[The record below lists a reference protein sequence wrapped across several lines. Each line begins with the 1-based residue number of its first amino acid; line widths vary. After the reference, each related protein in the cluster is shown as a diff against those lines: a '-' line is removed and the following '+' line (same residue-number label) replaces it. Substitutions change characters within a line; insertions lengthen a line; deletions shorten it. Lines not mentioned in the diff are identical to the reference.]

1 MTIRLL
7 ATYRQFKPNTN
18 VTLAPATETMLVNG
32 GNATTDLSGGV
43 PFDYKLPANNRQNN
57 LSYAPDG
64 TPLGI
69 SDSTGKILSAFAGIT
84 APGAPT
90 GLALTAIAGG
100 VLATMTAPASTG
112 GTAITGYEVTLST
125 GQVQLGET
133 TTITVNAPAGVA
145 VTATAKAINGY
156 DKSAASAVSNSVTPT
171 GVAVPA
177 APAVTTPAAI
187 TGTPQQGVAL
197 GITAATFS
205 GTPTPTVTRVI
216 RMDGTQVASGDQTTG
231 YTPVLADVG
240 KIPSVS
246 DTASN
251 GVGSPAVSTA
261 TGAAVIAA
269 SVAPSAPV
277 ITAVTGFNNRVMVN
291 MVAPAT
297 GVAAQ
302 YKLTS
307 SNGQTVTVAS
317 NGLPYQA
324 VTLTGQPNG
333 TPVTI
338 QAQAIAAGGATSA
351 LSSAS
356 ASVTPVASRQISAAG
371 NTFIPDAKHSANT
384 QSMNVTFY
392 TAARDLTTLGVE
404 FPGWYVT
411 GRAEVNN
418 TGTETWEA
426 DVTYNGNVTRI
437 TFGGGNNSGT
447 VAPGAN
453 LKSDEVTLGFT
464 IPAGAEFS
472 IGNYCTTTGQ
482 ITFFSWYAADGKA
495 RQQYGTTGVPNL
507 VGVLDKSALPLAT
520 STPSAGAFVRTPS
533 AIFSTADGPAVAL
546 SIDSN
551 SVGRGDIGDNTHAQG
566 HLGRALRAANV
577 PYMHVGVSGDQL
589 SGSGN
594 GWLAS
599 STKRI
604 ALAKRYS
611 THALAEPA
619 INDLSSGR
627 TAVQTVADRLT
638 FKNLWGATYPIAF
651 TTLPSITTGDW
662 TTIAG
667 QTPSAISGEI
677 QAFNTSTLAGVSGA
691 AAIFDVSLMVSAP
704 GDRTRWNVG
713 AGAVAYTV
721 EGTHFTQAGNLFVAP
736 QIAAQISMLVG

>member
-1 MTIRLL
+1 MPTFSINAGHISRPRVVGAGQIVNVNPAAG
-7 ATYRQFKPNTN
+7 ATAIVEYTTGTGVDVANNAATWRIWPKGA
-18 VTLAPATETMLVNG
+18 VTASASDQMNNG
-32 GNATTDLSGGV
+32 GYIRVTAVGGNVSYDIDEQPSTANASGYRMDWQSAVSATGAPILSGQPIVGGV
-43 PFDYKLPANNRQNN
+43 INAKMPP
-57 LSYAPDG
+57 
-64 TPLGI
+64 
-69 SDSTGKILSAFAGIT
+69 
-84 APGAPT
+84 
-90 GLALTAIAGG
+90 G
-100 VLATMTAPASTG
+100 VLATLQFTKTLKAAPYTKSNIAGAVANAVNTLNYTVLQADTPYAIGCDASAQVSPALGMEIVDNTG
-112 GTAITGYEVTLST
+112 GV
-125 GQVQLGET
+125 
-133 TTITVNAPAGVA
+133 
-145 VTATAKAINGY
+145 
-156 DKSAASAVSNSVTPT
+156 VTPT
-171 GVAVPA
+171 
-177 APAVTTPAAI
+177 
-187 TGTPQQGVAL
+187 
-197 GITAATFS
+197 S
-205 GTPTPTVTRVI
+205 
-216 RMDGTQVASGDQTTG
+216 
-231 YTPVLADVG
+231 
-240 KIPSVS
+240 
-246 DTASN
+246 
-251 GVGSPAVSTA
+251 
-261 TGAAVIAA
+261 
-269 SVAPSAPV
+269 PV

-291 MVAPAT
+291 LIAPAT
-297 GVAAQ
+297 GTASQ
-302 YKLTS
+302 YRLTS
-307 SNGQTVTVAS
+307 SNGQITTVAA

-324 VTLTGQPNG
+324 VSIGSQPNG
-333 TPVTI
+333 VAVTI
-338 QAQAIAAGGATSA
+338 QAEAINSVGAASP

-371 NTFIPDAKHSANT
+371 NTFIPDAKHASNT

-411 GRAEVNN
+411 GRAEANN

-437 TFGGGNNSGT
+437 TFGGLNSGT

-551 SVGRGDIGDNTHAQG
+551 SVGRGDTGDNTHAQG

-627 TAVQTVADRLT
+627 TAVQTIADRLT
-638 FKNLWGATYPIAF
+638 FKNLWGSTYPIAF

-667 QTPSAISGEI
+667 QTPNAISSEI
-677 QAFNTSTLAGVSGA
+677 QAYNTSTLAGVAGA
-691 AAIFDVSLMVSAP
+691 IAIFDVNLMTSAP

-713 AGAVAYTV
+713 AGGIAYTV
-721 EGTHFTQAGNLFVAP
+721 EGTHYNQAGSLFVAP
-736 QIAAQISMLVG
+736 QIAAQISMMVG